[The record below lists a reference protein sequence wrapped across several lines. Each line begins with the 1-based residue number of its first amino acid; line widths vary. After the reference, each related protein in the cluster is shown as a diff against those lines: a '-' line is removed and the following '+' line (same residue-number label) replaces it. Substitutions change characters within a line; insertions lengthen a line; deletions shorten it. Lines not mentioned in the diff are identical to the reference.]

1 MSSYFVTSQE
11 SVFLKTKFLAS
22 RRSSEPPV
30 LYILI
35 PFKMPPSQQNGH
47 EFDTEI
53 KRIYNVTDVGYTSIH
68 DIPSE
73 FNEGIPASI
82 KSSLGDTCDC
92 GDAVRMFHNSQLE
105 RYQIIRGRFEQ
116 VGEQKHLRE
125 VHLVDMSKST
135 NLLWGTLTLEEVI
148 ALSELTKSYRPG
160 NEDVRKAVHT
170 LKDQLNRKSGLMQFR
185 PKMDSA
191 QHRLQCSISKWSQL
205 IMAHPERVLYH
216 TVTGMFRGIQLTIVK
231 NSLPRIR
238 RARC

>member
-1 MSSYFVTSQE
+1 MDLLVVEVEVTPLYRMS
-11 SVFLKTKFLAS
+11 A
-22 RRSSEPPV
+22 
-30 LYILI
+30 
-35 PFKMPPSQQNGH
+35 SQQNGH
-47 EFDTEI
+47 DFDNEI
-53 KRIYNVTDVGYTSIH
+53 KRIYNVVNVGYTSPH

-105 RYQIIRGRFEQ
+105 QYQLIRGRFEQ

-125 VHLVDMSKST
+125 VHLVDMSNSM
-135 NLLWGTLTLEEVI
+135 NLLWGTVTLEETT

-160 NEDVRKAVHT
+160 NEDVRKAVHA
-170 LKDQLNRKSGLMQFR
+170 LKNELNKKSGLMQFR

-191 QHRLQCSISKWSQL
+191 QHRLQCSIPNWSKL
-205 IMAHPERVLYH
+205 ITTRPERVLYH
-216 TVTGMFRGIQLTIVK
+216 TVTGLFRETQLTTVK

-238 RARC
+238 RARR